1 LRGQDIL
8 NEESVNYSPNDLVQV
23 INKSDQLFEITVKSK
38 KGRLTQ
44 STKFAAHNTK
54 IIIEILNH
62 ENVTSSSKLSH
73 EVKDMETQTTLRE

>member
-1 LRGQDIL
+1 LRAQDIL

-23 INKSDQLFEITVKSK
+23 INMSDQLFEITVKSK
-38 KGRLTQ
+38 KGRLAQ
-44 STKFAAHNTK
+44 STKFATYNTK

>member
-1 LRGQDIL
+1 
-8 NEESVNYSPNDLVQV
+8 VQV

-38 KGRLTQ
+38 KGRLAQ
-44 STKFAAHNTK
+44 STKFATHNTK

-73 EVKDMETQTTLRE
+73 